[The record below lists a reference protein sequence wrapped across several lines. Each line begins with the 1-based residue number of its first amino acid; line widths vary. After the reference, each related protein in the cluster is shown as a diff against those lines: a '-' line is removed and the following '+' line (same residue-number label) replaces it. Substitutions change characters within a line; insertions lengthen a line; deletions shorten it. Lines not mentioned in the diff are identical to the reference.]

1 MRCEGERAEG
11 PQAEEGPRGMSARE
25 VRALALPDGSIVE
38 VCSLAGDIRA
48 FPNHLHDHYVVGAL
62 YASRRALTVSAR
74 ELHVLEPGDV
84 FLVNPGDP
92 HACDPLDDEPFSYR
106 CANVPVG
113 VMAALAKRGGE
124 GMAEISGRESV
135 AGGMPPAKARAVAGT
150 ADRGDVGANG
160 QAVAG
165 PAARDACAPRF
176 AVPVLHDPAL
186 FARADAFFTRA
197 AHEGPAALFDL
208 DGLLRALLDA
218 ADAAAGGARACA
230 EPGGPVAAARTFVD
244 ARYADRIALED
255 MAAVA
260 GTSRYALVRAF
271 KRELGITPGRYLTAV
286 RVMHAK
292 SLLEQGCTPVEAAG
306 LAGFADQAHLGRV
319 FRNVTGLTPARYRAA
334 CAGDAS

>member
-1 MRCEGERAEG
+1 MRCEGGRTGG
-11 PQAEEGPRGMSARE
+11 PQAAEEPRGMDARE
-25 VRALALPDGSIVE
+25 VRALARPDGSIVE
-38 VCSLAGDIRA
+38 VCSLAGNIRA

-62 YASRRALTVSAR
+62 YASRRALTISAR

-92 HACDPLDDEPFSYR
+92 HACDPLDDEPFAYR
-106 CANVPVG
+106 CANVPVAA
-113 VMAALAKRGGE
+113 MAALVGPDGGPADAPE
-124 GMAEISGRESV
+124 RARA
-135 AGGMPPAKARAVAGT
+135 AGGAPT
-150 ADRGDVGANG
+150 AEVG
-160 QAVAG
+160 AVAG
-165 PAARDACAPRF
+165 PSGRAADGSAPVAPAPRF
-176 AVPVLHDPAL
+176 AVPVLRDPAL
-186 FARADAFFTRA
+186 FERADAFFKRG
-197 AHEGPAALFDL
+197 AHEGAPALDEL

-230 EPGGPVAAARTFVD
+230 EPGGPVAAARAFVD
-244 ARYADRIALED
+244 KRYAERIALED
-255 MAAVA
+255 LAAVA
-260 GTSRYALVRAF
+260 RTSRYALVRAF
-271 KRELGITPGRYLTAV
+271 KRELGITPGRYIAAV

>member
-1 MRCEGERAEG
+1 MRCEGERVEG

-25 VRALALPDGSIVE
+25 VRALALPDGSVVE
-38 VCSLAGDIRA
+38 VCSLAGDILA
-48 FPNHLHDHYVVGAL
+48 FPNHLHDHYVVGVL
-62 YASRRALTVSAR
+62 HASRRALTVSSR

-84 FLVNPGDP
+84 FLVNPGEP

-113 VMAALAKRGGE
+113 VMAALSKRGGE
-124 GMAEISGRESV
+124 GTAGGSAREGAA
-135 AGGMPPAKARAVAGT
+135 AGGMPPAACGAVAGSDGR
-150 ADRGDVGANG
+150 AMR
-160 QAVAG
+160 
-165 PAARDACAPRF
+165 APRF

-186 FARADAFFTRA
+186 FARADALFARA
-197 AHEGPAALFDL
+197 AHEGPGALAEL
-208 DGLLRALLDA
+208 DGLLCALLAA
-218 ADAAAGGARACA
+218 ADAAAGSARACA

-334 CAGDAS
+334 CAKDAS